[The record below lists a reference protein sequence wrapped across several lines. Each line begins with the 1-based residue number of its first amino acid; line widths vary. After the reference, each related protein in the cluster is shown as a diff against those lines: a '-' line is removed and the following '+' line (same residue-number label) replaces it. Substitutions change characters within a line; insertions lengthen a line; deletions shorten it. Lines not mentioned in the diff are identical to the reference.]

1 MHSVADVQS
10 VPLVRRGGFNTGFI
24 VRAAHAT
31 KLKQLGYQSLTEV
44 YIELNP
50 SLCEPS
56 RFGRDGVR
64 GALRQFLAEP
74 STRLAEVSLF

>member
-1 MHSVADVQS
+1 MSKRGCAIAQS
-10 VPLVRRGGFNTGFI
+10 PILNTTI
-24 VRAAHAT
+24 TLKR
-31 KLKQLGYQSLTEV
+31 LKQIGYQSLTED

-74 STRLAEVSLF
+74 STRLVAVFVFIVQLYLVS

>member
-1 MHSVADVQS
+1 MSKRGCAIAQS
-10 VPLVRRGGFNTGFI
+10 PILNTTI
-24 VRAAHAT
+24 TLKR
-31 KLKQLGYQSLTEV
+31 LKQIGYQSLTED

-74 STRLAEVSLF
+74 STRLYACVILSAMFLVVVN

>member
-31 KLKQLGYQSLTEV
+31 K
-44 YIELNP
+44 P
-50 SLCEPS
+50 
-56 RFGRDGVR
+56 
-64 GALRQFLAEP
+64 
-74 STRLAEVSLF
+74 